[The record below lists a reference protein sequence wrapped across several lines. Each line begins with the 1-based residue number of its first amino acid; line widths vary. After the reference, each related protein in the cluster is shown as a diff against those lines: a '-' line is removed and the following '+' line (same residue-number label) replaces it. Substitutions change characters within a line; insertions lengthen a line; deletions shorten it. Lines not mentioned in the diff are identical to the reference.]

1 MARATA
7 NKLYRTFTKGLITEA
22 GFLTY
27 PENASIDE
35 LNTVIKVKGSRS
47 RRLGIDYEPGSTSI
61 TISNFNQNYWVS
73 EYSWK
78 NVGEDSDVNFLVV
91 QVYTKIYFFNLNNQP
106 ITKETFEID
115 LMDYN
120 VGSTV
125 ALDVG
130 YKAAQFASGKG
141 FLFVAH
147 PLCEPLVVEY
157 DPDTNTI
164 TTTNVLIQMR
174 DFDGIDDSLGNEEQ
188 PTTLTKEHLYNLKNQ
203 GWAASYVQATAGGGG
218 SLETGD
224 IGYVNPNTGTRGT
237 FNTVIP

>member
-47 RRLGIDYEPGSTSI
+47 RRLGIDYEPSSTSI
-61 TISNFNQNYWVS
+61 SLTSFNQTFLVS

-78 NVGEDSDVNFLVV
+78 NVAEDSDINFLVV
-91 QVYTKIYFFNLNNQP
+91 QVATDIYFFDLANSP
-106 ITKETFEID
+106 ITKKTFSID
-115 LMDYN
+115 LMNYN
-120 VGSTV
+120 VGTTTSLQV
-125 ALDVG
+125 
-130 YKAAQFASGKG
+130 KAKTCQFASGKG
-141 FLFVAH
+141 YLFIAH

-157 DPDTNTI
+157 DPDTDTI

-203 GWAASYVQATAGGGG
+203 GWNKQYTQITSGGGG
-218 SLETGD
+218 TLETGNQ
-224 IGYVNPNTGTRGT
+224 GYVNPRTGGRGT
-237 FNTVIP
+237 FNVVIP